1 MKKHWTQT
9 KAGRARMSEQMK
21 AMWARKNH
29 STKGTEHHARKDTL
43 GSPAVET
50 HASDSEAKESYAVGY
65 AVGRTKEWLDL
76 YADSNGLSKSAL
88 AQWVGNILSRKAG
101 R

>member
-9 KAGRARMSEQMK
+9 KAGRRKMSEQMK
-21 AMWARKNH
+21 AMWARKNQ
-29 STKGTEHHARKDTL
+29 SAKGTEHHANKKGPNMEAQT
-43 GSPAVET
+43 
-50 HASDSEAKESYAVGY
+50 SDSQAKESYAVGY

-88 AQWVGNILSRKAG
+88 AQWVGNILSRKAS